1 FRSRAGR
8 HLRARPVRQHPP
20 VPRVPA
26 LDRLLTG
33 RQRPLAGPGQA
44 RRVGQLRGRSGT
56 GWNSYGG
63 RRRIGERPSMTTMAT
78 ADGSTTPPPGAG
90 GRSVTIYDVAEA
102 AGVAPS
108 TVSRAFSRP
117 GRVNAETGER
127 IRELAEQMG
136 YRAGPQARM
145 HTPSRTGMLAV
156 V

>member
-1 FRSRAGR
+1 
-8 HLRARPVRQHPP
+8 
-20 VPRVPA
+20 
-26 LDRLLTG
+26 
-33 RQRPLAGPGQA
+33 
-44 RRVGQLRGRSGT
+44 
-56 GWNSYGG
+56 
-63 RRRIGERPSMTTMAT
+63 MTTMAT
-78 ADGSTTPPPGAG
+78 ADGSTNTTPGAG

-156 V
+156 VLADVSNPVFYESVRGAGAACEAAGYTLLLAETAESAVRERATLDRVLHSVDGLVLTASR